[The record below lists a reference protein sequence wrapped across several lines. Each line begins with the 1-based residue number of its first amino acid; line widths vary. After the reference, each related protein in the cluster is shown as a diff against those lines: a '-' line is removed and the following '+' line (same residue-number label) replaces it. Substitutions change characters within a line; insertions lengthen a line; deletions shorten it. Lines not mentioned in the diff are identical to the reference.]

1 MTQRSSVLF
10 KISWISLGII
20 GIAILVF
27 GLITT
32 VVPASSGLP
41 YLQAIGVAS
50 IGMGLFGLLITTIA
64 YRRRERWAWFALWYY
79 PVFWTA
85 HLMGGLPPAKEHVHQ
100 IVFIVLSL
108 AGLLLPVRAFFPRRR
123 ERASG
128 SSPTAPTIERPANSA
143 QVLSIVSA
151 CPRLVPKHFRVL
163 PAHILLLC

>member
-32 VVPASSGLP
+32 VVPASTDPP
-41 YLQAIGVAS
+41 YMRAIGVAS

-79 PVFWTA
+79 PLFWSA
-85 HLMGGLPPAKEHVHQ
+85 HLLGGLPPGKDHVHQ
-100 IVFIVLSL
+100 VVFIILSL
-108 AGLLLPVRAFFPRRR
+108 VGLLLPVREFFGRR
-123 ERASG
+123 EAQQ
-128 SSPTAPTIERPANSA
+128 PTTTS
-143 QVLSIVSA
+143 
-151 CPRLVPKHFRVL
+151 
-163 PAHILLLC
+163 